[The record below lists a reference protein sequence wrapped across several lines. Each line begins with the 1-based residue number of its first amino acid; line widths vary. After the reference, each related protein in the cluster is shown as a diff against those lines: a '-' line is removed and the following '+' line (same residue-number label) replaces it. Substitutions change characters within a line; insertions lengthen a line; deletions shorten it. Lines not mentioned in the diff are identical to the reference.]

1 MVQGIK
7 RNRFLKQLIC
17 NIILPLSPESFSSEV
32 VVVASAFI
40 TNTSSLL
47 LLDFLLFES
56 GEDPDPVLGGF
67 QTSGLWERLDDPE
80 LEPSLT
86 WV

>member
-47 LLDFLLFES
+47 LLDFLLYES
-56 GEDPDPVLGGF
+56 GEDPDPVLSL